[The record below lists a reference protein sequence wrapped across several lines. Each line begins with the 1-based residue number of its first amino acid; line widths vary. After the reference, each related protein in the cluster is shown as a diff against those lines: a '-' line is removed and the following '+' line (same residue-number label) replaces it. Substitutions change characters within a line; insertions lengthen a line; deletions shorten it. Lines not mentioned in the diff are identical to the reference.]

1 MAVKKGYAF
10 TKQRVGGI
18 LGVGGTNRLL
28 MTKVDSARRRG
39 KQCKAFPKGELQQVA
54 QSLRIPLRKREL
66 VYRTKDEL
74 CEAISRKVGD
84 NSTPIRNQL
93 KKKKAPAK
101 KKEIPANMIIKNA
114 KIMIRAHVPNANVAF
129 KMIEN
134 QIKANKLTRKQDI
147 ANVWMKQAILLRKM
161 NAAAPVKKRRANKN
175 LKALPVKRRKVSL
188 PEPEPEPMNVNYMS
202 NSSMENVPILKR
214 KAPNTN
220 RNNRSPVKRRNT
232 RVNVN
237 TALANLK
244 KDLKELRVPNSITND
259 AAIRAQLQNGV
270 ASDSIFNQYV
280 NVLRISTP
288 HKTLNV
294 DANTGGRDLRKAYF
308 KRARTLH
315 PDKGGKKRVF
325 QAMGRMYNEMRLINK
340 YATMSQNQYDRERN
354 NAFSSDNKLYAY
366 VAAQRRREKNA
377 VSPNMVRLIAM
388 LARKQQEKKKN
399 LLPAPA
405 PTPKA
410 VPKKKGPLALPPAS
424 KKIQK
429 KKKEPT
435 RRRTYGLRSRNRTT
449 RSGKIRSRS

>member
-1 MAVKKGYAF
+1 MTVKKGYAF
-10 TKQRVGGI
+10 TKQM
-18 LGVGGTNRLL
+18 NRLL
-28 MTKVDSARRRG
+28 MAKVDIARRRG
-39 KQCKAFPKGELQQVA
+39 KQCKAFPKDELQQVA
-54 QSLRIPLRKREL
+54 RSLSIPLRKREL

-74 CEAISRKVGD
+74 CEAISRSVGD
-84 NSTPIRNQL
+84 NRTPIRNQL

-147 ANVWMKQAILLRKM
+147 ANAWMKQAILLRKM
-161 NAAAPVKKRRANKN
+161 NAAAPVKRKANKN
-175 LKALPVKRRKVSL
+175 LKALPVKKQKVSL

-220 RNNRSPVKRRNT
+220 RKNRSPVKRRNT

-244 KDLKELRVPNSITND
+244 ADLKELRVPNSIVND
-259 AAIRAQLQNGV
+259 AMIRAQLRNGV
-270 ASDSIFNQYV
+270 ASDSIFNRYV
-280 NVLRISTP
+280 NVVRISNP
-288 HKTLNV
+288 HKSLNV

-308 KRARTLH
+308 KRARDLH

-325 QAMGRMYNEMRLINK
+325 QAMSRMYNEMRLINK
-340 YATMSQNQYDRERN
+340 YANMSQNQYDRERN

-377 VSPNMVRLIAM
+377 ITPNMVRVIAT
-388 LARKQQEKKKN
+388 LVRRQQEKKKG

-405 PTPKA
+405 PKA
-410 VPKKKGPLALPPAS
+410 VPKKKRGPLALPPAS

-435 RRRTYGLRSRNRTT
+435 RRTYGLRSKNRTT